1 MKRTKGALIAGTA
14 VLAMAGVG
22 GGIAFA
28 ANSTPTTTAPATT
41 TPSSSAA
48 PAPAAQQHKARGLV
62 GRVEHGQITVRTKTG
77 DQALDIQRGQVTS
90 VGATSVTVRSTDGF
104 TVTYAIS
111 GTSTV
116 RVQKKTSTIANVH
129 TGDQVAVTALRNG
142 NTDTIRRIA
151 DAGPAK

>member
-1 MKRTKGALIAGTA
+1 MMKRTKGALIAGTA

-28 ANSTPTTTAPATT
+28 ANSSTPTTT
-41 TPSSSAA
+41 TPS
-48 PAPAAQQHKARGLV
+48 APAAQQHKARGLV

-90 VGATSVTVRSTDGF
+90 VSATSVTVRSTDGF
-104 TVTYAIS
+104 TATYAVS

-116 RVQKKTSTIANVH
+116 RVQKKTSTIADVH
-129 TGDQVAVTALRNG
+129 NGDQVAVAALHTG

>member
-28 ANSTPTTTAPATT
+28 ADSTPT
-41 TPSSSAA
+41 PSS

-77 DQALDIQRGQVTS
+77 DQVLDIQRGQVTS
-90 VGATSVTVRSTDGF
+90 VSATSVTVRSTDGF
-104 TVTYAIS
+104 TATYAVS

-116 RVQKKTSTIANVH
+116 RVQKKTSTIADVH
-129 TGDQVAVTALRNG
+129 TGDQVAVAALHTG

>member
-1 MKRTKGALIAGTA
+1 MMKRTKGALIAGTA

-28 ANSTPTTTAPATT
+28 ANSSTPTTT
-41 TPSSSAA
+41 TPSA

-77 DQALDIQRGQVTS
+77 DQTLDIQRGQVTS
-90 VGATSVTVRSTDGF
+90 VSATSVTVRSTDGF
-104 TVTYAIS
+104 TATYAVS

-116 RVQKKTSTIANVH
+116 RVQKKTSTIADVH
-129 TGDQVAVTALRNG
+129 NGDQVAVAGLHTG

>member
-1 MKRTKGALIAGTA
+1 MMKRTKGALIAGTA

-28 ANSTPTTTAPATT
+28 ADSTPT
-41 TPSSSAA
+41 PSS

-77 DQALDIQRGQVTS
+77 DQVLDIQRGQVTS
-90 VGATSVTVRSTDGF
+90 VSATSVTVRSTDGF
-104 TVTYAIS
+104 TATYAVS

-116 RVQKKTSTIANVH
+116 RVQKKTSTIADVH
-129 TGDQVAVTALRNG
+129 NGDQVAVAALHTG

>member
-1 MKRTKGALIAGTA
+1 MMKRTKGALIAGTA

-28 ANSTPTTTAPATT
+28 ANSTPTTTAP
-41 TPSSSAA
+41 SSSA
-48 PAPAAQQHKARGLV
+48 PQQHKARGLV
-62 GRVEHGQITVRTKTG
+62 GRVEHGQVTVRTKTG
-77 DQALDIQRGQVTS
+77 DQVLDIQHGQVTS
-90 VGATSVTVRSTDGF
+90 ISATSVTVRSKDGF
-104 TVTYAIS
+104 TATYGVS

-116 RVQKKTSTIANVH
+116 RVQKKASTIANVH
-129 TGDQVAVTALRNG
+129 TGDQVSVAALHSG

>member
-1 MKRTKGALIAGTA
+1 MMKRTKGALIAGTA

-28 ANSTPTTTAPATT
+28 ANSTPTTTEPATT
-41 TPSSSAA
+41 APSSSAA
-48 PAPAAQQHKARGLV
+48 AAHQHRARGLV
-62 GRVEHGQITVRTKTG
+62 GRAEHGQITVRTKTG
-77 DQALDIQRGQVTS
+77 DQVLDIQHGQVTS
-90 VGATSVTVRSTDGF
+90 VSATSVTVRSTDGF
-104 TVTYAIS
+104 TATYAIS

-129 TGDQVAVTALRNG
+129 TGDQVAVAALHTG

>member
-28 ANSTPTTTAPATT
+28 ANSTPTTTAP
-41 TPSSSAA
+41 SSSA
-48 PAPAAQQHKARGLV
+48 PHQHKTRGLV
-62 GRVEHGQITVRTKTG
+62 GRVEHGQVTVRTKTG
-77 DQALDIQRGQVTS
+77 DQVLDIQHGQVTS
-90 VGATSVTVRSTDGF
+90 ISATSVTVRSKDGF
-104 TVTYAIS
+104 TATYGVS

-116 RVQKKTSTIANVH
+116 RVQKKVSTIANVH
-129 TGDQVAVTALRNG
+129 TGDEVAVAALHSG

>member
-1 MKRTKGALIAGTA
+1 MMKRTKGALIAGTA

-28 ANSTPTTTAPATT
+28 ANSTPTTT
-41 TPSSSAA
+41 TPSPSA
-48 PAPAAQQHKARGLV
+48 PHQHKARGLV
-62 GRVEHGQITVRTKTG
+62 GRVEHGQVTVRTKTG
-77 DQALDIQRGQVTS
+77 DQVLDIQHGQVTS
-90 VGATSVTVRSTDGF
+90 ISATSVTVRSKDGF
-104 TVTYAIS
+104 TATYGVS

-116 RVQKKTSTIANVH
+116 RVQKKVSTIANVH
-129 TGDQVAVTALRNG
+129 TGDQVAVAALHSG

>member
-1 MKRTKGALIAGTA
+1 MMKRTKGALIAGTA

-28 ANSTPTTTAPATT
+28 ANSTPTTTTPSAPA
-41 TPSSSAA
+41 PAA
-48 PAPAAQQHKARGLV
+48 PAPAAHQHKARGLA
-62 GRVEHGQITVRTKTG
+62 GRAEHGQLTVRTKTG
-77 DQALDIQRGQVTS
+77 DQVLDIQRGQVTS
-90 VGATSVTVRSTDGF
+90 VSATSVTVRSTDGF
-104 TVTYAIS
+104 TATYAIS

-116 RVQKKTSTIANVH
+116 RVQKKTSTIADVH
-129 TGDQVAVTALRNG
+129 NGDQVGVAALHTG

>member
-1 MKRTKGALIAGTA
+1 MMKRTKGALIAGTA

-28 ANSTPTTTAPATT
+28 ANSSTPTTT
-41 TPSSSAA
+41 TPSA
-48 PAPAAQQHKARGLV
+48 PAPQQHKARGLV

-104 TVTYAIS
+104 TATYAVS

-116 RVQKKTSTIANVH
+116 RVQKKTSTIADVH
-129 TGDQVAVTALRNG
+129 NGDQVAVAALHTG

>member
-1 MKRTKGALIAGTA
+1 MMKRTKGALIAGTA

-28 ANSTPTTTAPATT
+28 ADSTPT
-41 TPSSSAA
+41 PSS

-77 DQALDIQRGQVTS
+77 DQVLDIQHGQVTS
-90 VGATSVTVRSTDGF
+90 VSATSVTVRSTDGF
-104 TVTYAIS
+104 TATYAIS

-116 RVQKKTSTIANVH
+116 RVQKKTSTIADVH
-129 TGDQVAVTALRNG
+129 TGDQVAVAALHTG

>member
-1 MKRTKGALIAGTA
+1 MMKRTKGALIAGTA

-28 ANSTPTTTAPATT
+28 ADSTPTPSSPAPA
-41 TPSSSAA
+41 
-48 PAPAAQQHKARGLV
+48 AAQQHKARGLV

-77 DQALDIQRGQVTS
+77 DQVLDIQRGQVTS
-90 VGATSVTVRSTDGF
+90 VSATAVTVRSTDGF
-104 TVTYAIS
+104 TAMYAVS

-116 RVQKKTSTIANVH
+116 RVQKKTSTIADVH
-129 TGDQVAVTALRNG
+129 NGDQVAVAALHTG

>member
-1 MKRTKGALIAGTA
+1 MMKRTKGALIAGTA

-28 ANSTPTTTAPATT
+28 ADSTPTPSSPAPA
-41 TPSSSAA
+41 
-48 PAPAAQQHKARGLV
+48 AAQQHKARGLV

-77 DQALDIQRGQVTS
+77 DQVLDIQRGQVTS
-90 VGATSVTVRSTDGF
+90 VSATAVTVRSTDGF
-104 TVTYAIS
+104 TATYAVS

-116 RVQKKTSTIANVH
+116 RVQKKTSTIADVH
-129 TGDQVAVTALRNG
+129 NGDQVAVAALHTG

>member
-28 ANSTPTTTAPATT
+28 ADSTPTPSSPAPA
-41 TPSSSAA
+41 
-48 PAPAAQQHKARGLV
+48 AAQQHKARGLV

-77 DQALDIQRGQVTS
+77 DQVLDIQRGQVTS
-90 VGATSVTVRSTDGF
+90 VSATAVTVRSTDGF
-104 TVTYAIS
+104 TATYAVS

-116 RVQKKTSTIANVH
+116 RVQKKTSTIADVH
-129 TGDQVAVTALRNG
+129 NGDQVAVAALHTG

-151 DAGPAK
+151 DAGPAT